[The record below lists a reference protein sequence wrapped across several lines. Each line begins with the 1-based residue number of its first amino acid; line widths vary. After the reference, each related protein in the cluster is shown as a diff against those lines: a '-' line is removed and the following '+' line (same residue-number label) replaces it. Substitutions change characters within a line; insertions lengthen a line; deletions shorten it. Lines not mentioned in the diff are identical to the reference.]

1 MIAMAVF
8 VCIALTNGISHRA
21 ALFRPSASPIA
32 PARMVSARRIGSEL
46 GKTLLSNAAPA
57 SPPRA
62 PSRSRASAVP
72 VQISHAGA
80 VQVDEEESAVKW
92 QRRAPTEYQ
101 LNLGTL
107 IDSLRS
113 DYPLLFVEP
122 QDLSLFDDA
131 VELHGPSGQRLSG
144 IGPYTA
150 VLRVLRF
157 SRRVAMDD
165 AELTHR
171 ITVDGRSVRVRW
183 SAKLW
188 IKDPTLGLT
197 SFQQEPV
204 LVNVDGVSRY
214 DLDGKGF
221 VYLHALE
228 NIVMSGPDT
237 NLLEFPSLELMWQL
251 PALVCFNVIIR
262 EALLT
267 PLPEWGG
274 LGGLSL
280 LFSSPGTLL

>member
-1 MIAMAVF
+1 
-8 VCIALTNGISHRA
+8 
-21 ALFRPSASPIA
+21 
-32 PARMVSARRIGSEL
+32 
-46 GKTLLSNAAPA
+46 
-57 SPPRA
+57 
-62 PSRSRASAVP
+62 
-72 VQISHAGA
+72 
-80 VQVDEEESAVKW
+80 
-92 QRRAPTEYQ
+92 
-101 LNLGTL
+101 
-107 IDSLRS
+107 
-113 DYPLLFVEP
+113 
-122 QDLSLFDDA
+122 
-131 VELHGPSGQRLSG
+131 
-144 IGPYTA
+144 
-150 VLRVLRF
+150 
-157 SRRVAMDD
+157 MDD

-204 LVNVDGVSRY
+204 LVNDGVSRY